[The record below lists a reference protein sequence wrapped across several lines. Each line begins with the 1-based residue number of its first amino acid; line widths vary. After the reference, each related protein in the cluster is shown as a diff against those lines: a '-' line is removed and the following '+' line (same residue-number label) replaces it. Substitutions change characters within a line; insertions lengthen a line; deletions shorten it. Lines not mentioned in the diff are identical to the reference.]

1 MSKSFKN
8 KLISGLLTLAMV
20 FSMVPTN
27 IFTAP
32 IEVQAAEKSISDI
45 PNVKMSF
52 VQVDETTGGDLK
64 AARLSA
70 VQEDTLG
77 SLNFK
82 SNHLRI
88 EGVGVADSL
97 LSL

>member
-45 PNVKMSF
+45 PNVKMSV
-52 VQVDETTGGDLK
+52 VQVDETATNFHTSNK
-64 AARLSA
+64 PREPATPAPSSA
-70 VQEDTLG
+70 C
-77 SLNFK
+77 
-82 SNHLRI
+82 R
-88 EGVGVADSL
+88 
-97 LSL
+97 

>member
-8 KLISGLLTLAMV
+8 KLISGLLTLVMV
-20 FSMVPTN
+20 FSMLPTN

-52 VQVDETTGGDLK
+52 VQVDETAT
-64 AARLSA
+64 
-70 VQEDTLG
+70 
-77 SLNFK
+77 NFHT
-82 SNHLRI
+82 SNKPREPATPAPFYCFRI
-88 EGVGVADSL
+88 KKWV
-97 LSL
+97 